1 MSSEASSEQQCV
13 REGPGC
19 DEVFLSGQDDPD
31 TSYDEMVQF
40 ANLPSTKENE
50 DLDVDELEGDSND
63 YYLDDEH
70 PPHSI
75 HHRP

>member
-1 MSSEASSEQQCV
+1 M
-13 REGPGC
+13 
-19 DEVFLSGQDDPD
+19 SGQDDPD

-63 YYLDDEH
+63 DYLDDEH
-70 PPHSI
+70 PPIQSI
-75 HHRP
+75 IGPDGLREFIMLPLWMINNFNSSIK

>member
-1 MSSEASSEQQCV
+1 M
-13 REGPGC
+13 
-19 DEVFLSGQDDPD
+19 FLSGQDDPD

-63 YYLDDEH
+63 DYLAEDRK
-70 PPHSI
+70 SVV
-75 HHRP
+75 